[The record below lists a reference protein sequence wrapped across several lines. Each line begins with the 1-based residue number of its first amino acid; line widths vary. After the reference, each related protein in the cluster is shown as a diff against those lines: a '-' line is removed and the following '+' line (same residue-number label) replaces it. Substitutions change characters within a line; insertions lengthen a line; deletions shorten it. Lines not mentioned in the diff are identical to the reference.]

1 MLAFWSSH
9 RFRRRERPFTHRPPR
24 TPLLWHSFNCL
35 RRNYGFVL
43 LFAFRDFALSSRRNI
58 NGAQHEM
65 IRGEGEE
72 WEALRRSW
80 VSNLER
86 VVMKKKLYN
95 ARFCLGGWSLRLEV
109 GRQIQKHNAIIPLIF
124 IWKESARLEGQ
135 WTDFFTR
142 WCHCGRSSQPGW
154 RFNEIEVDDE
164 MCP

>member
-1 MLAFWSSH
+1 MAGACFLVVAQVSAEGTATHSSATPHSAFVA
-9 RFRRRERPFTHRPPR
+9 FFQLFAPK
-24 TPLLWHSFNCL
+24 LWLH
-35 RRNYGFVL
+35 L

-109 GRQIQKHNAIIPLIF
+109 GRQIQEHNAIIPLIF
-124 IWKESARLEGQ
+124 IWNESARLEGQ
-135 WTDFFTR
+135 WTDFFLLSVMSLWQEYAT
-142 WCHCGRSSQPGW
+142 WM
-154 RFNEIEVDDE
+154 EV
-164 MCP
+164 